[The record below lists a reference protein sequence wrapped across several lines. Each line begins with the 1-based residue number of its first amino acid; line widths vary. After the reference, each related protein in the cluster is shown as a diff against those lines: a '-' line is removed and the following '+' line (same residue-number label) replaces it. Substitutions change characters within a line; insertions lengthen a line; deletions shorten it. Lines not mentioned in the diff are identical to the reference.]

1 MKRILIDTN
10 IYVAFKRNLKEIVE
24 VLRTVDYIGI
34 NTVVLGELY
43 AGFKGGVKEKKNK
56 VELDKFLDSPRVEV
70 IPVDETTSEV
80 YAHIFWNLRKKGHPI
95 PTNDIWVAASA
106 FQHNLALFTLD
117 DHFNKVDG
125 VIIQ

>member
-10 IYVAFKRNLKEIVE
+10 IYVAFKRNVKEVVE
-24 VLRTVDYIGI
+24 VLKMVDYIGI

-43 AGFKGGVKEKKNK
+43 AGFKGGIKEKKNK

-70 IPVDETTSEV
+70 IPVDEATPEV
-80 YAHIFWNLRKKGHPI
+80 YAHIFWNLRKKGYPI

-106 FQHNLALFTLD
+106 FQHNLALFTQD
-117 DHFNKVDG
+117 NHFNKVDG
-125 VIIQ
+125 LILQ

>member
-1 MKRILIDTN
+1 MRRILIDTN
-10 IYVAFKRNLKEIVE
+10 IYVAFKRNVQEIVE
-24 VLRTVDYIGI
+24 ALRTVDYIGI

-56 VELDKFLDSPRVEV
+56 AELDRFLDSPRVEV
-70 IPVDETTSEV
+70 IPIDETTSEV

-106 FQHNLALFTLD
+106 FQHSLALFTLD

-125 VIIQ
+125 LIIQ

>member
-10 IYVAFKRNLKEIVE
+10 IYVAFKRNVKEVVE

-34 NTVVLGELY
+34 NTVILGELY
-43 AGFKGGVKEKKNK
+43 AGFKGGTKEKKNK
-56 VELDKFLDSPRVEV
+56 VELDQFLDSPRVE
-70 IPVDETTSEV
+70 IISVDEATAEV
-80 YAHIFWNLRKKGHPI
+80 YAHIFWNLRKKGYPI

-117 DHFNKVDG
+117 NHFNKIDG
-125 VIIQ
+125 LILQ

>member
-10 IYVAFKRNLKEIVE
+10 IYVAFKRNVKEVVE
-24 VLRTVDYIGI
+24 VLKRVDYIGI

-43 AGFKGGVKEKKNK
+43 AGFKGGLKEKLNLE
-56 VELDKFLDSPRVEV
+56 ELDRFLDSPRVEIV
-70 IPVDETTSEV
+70 LIDEATSEA
-80 YAHIFWNLRKKGHPI
+80 YAYIFWNLRKKGQPI

-117 DHFNKVDG
+117 EHFKKVEG
-125 VIIQ
+125 LRIN

>member
-1 MKRILIDTN
+1 MRRILIDTN
-10 IYVAFKRNLKEIVE
+10 IYVAFKRNVQEIVE
-24 VLRTVDYIGI
+24 ALRTVDYIGI

-56 VELDKFLDSPRVEV
+56 VELDRFLDSPRVEV
-70 IPVDETTSEV
+70 IPIDETTSEV

-106 FQHNLALFTLD
+106 FQHSLALFTLD

-125 VIIQ
+125 LMIQ